1 VLPVAQSQVG
11 AYGLPRD
18 LARAEAYLT
27 AGADGGDAAASRNLG
42 LLLLELNR

>member
-1 VLPVAQSQVG
+1 MG

-18 LARAEAYLT
+18 VERAEAYLII
-27 AGADGGDAAASRNLG
+27 GADGGDITAIRNLG